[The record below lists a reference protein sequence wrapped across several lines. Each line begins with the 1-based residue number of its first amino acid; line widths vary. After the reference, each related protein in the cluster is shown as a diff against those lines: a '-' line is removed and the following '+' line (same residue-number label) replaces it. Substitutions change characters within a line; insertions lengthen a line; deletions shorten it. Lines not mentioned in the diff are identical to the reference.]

1 MTTWQD
7 IDFTKAGAL
16 TTSAENVGRII
27 GLLTAS
33 KDSAPEGSLV
43 DLDDLAALAA
53 DPEHAIAAIQFL
65 LGIVLAALDDLESRD
80 GLNVSRWL
88 QRMAL
93 HYS

>member
-7 IDFTKAGAL
+7 IDFAKAGVL

-33 KDSAPEGSLV
+33 KDHDTGLIDV
-43 DLDDLAALAA
+43 DALAQLA
-53 DPEHAIAAIQFL
+53 SDPEHAIAAIQFL